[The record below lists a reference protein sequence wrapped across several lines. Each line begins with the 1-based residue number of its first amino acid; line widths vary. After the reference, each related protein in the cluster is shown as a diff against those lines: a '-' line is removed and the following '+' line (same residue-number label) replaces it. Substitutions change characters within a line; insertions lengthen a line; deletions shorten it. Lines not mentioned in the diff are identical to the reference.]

1 MKIFEIYLKGTNLL
15 FEEKEKF
22 KINFR
27 YTGSGLRRELLYLMR
42 NCDNIQCIV

>member
-27 YTGSGLRRELLYLMR
+27 YTGSGLEKRTLIFNEKL
-42 NCDNIQCIV
+42 